1 MLRCRSIDCAHVASR
16 QPLVGQWKPSRT
28 INSCTLL
35 VSIFTITVSHP
46 VGSLWS
52 CRLRRLLQEGTVFQ
66 LRVLPYSISCLRAHQ
81 PRHTSRLGS
90 SQHRLH
96 RHQSSFACLKPQQAV
111 HYCVQPLFR
120 ASPKSLRLQTCLLST
135 ACSNIRSATLQYLKL
150 DTQGVSSAASIGC
163 TIISGHTYVRNIQSE
178 PTG

>member
-1 MLRCRSIDCAHVASR
+1 MRDLGCWSMLRCRSIECTHVTSG
-16 QPLVGQWKPSRT
+16 QPLVGYWKPSRT

-66 LRVLPYSISCLRAHQ
+66 LRVLPFSISCLRAHQ
-81 PRHTSRLGS
+81 LRHTSRLGS

-96 RHQSSFACLKPQQAV
+96 RHQSSFACFN
-111 HYCVQPLFR
+111 H
-120 ASPKSLRLQTCLLST
+120 SLQ
-135 ACSNIRSATLQYLKL
+135 
-150 DTQGVSSAASIGC
+150 C
-163 TIISGHTYVRNIQSE
+163 TIVYNHNFSHHRSHYTCRHAC
-178 PTG
+178 